1 MEPDRDFIISSR
13 FEGNKNR
20 LKRHSVI
27 SEYEQFA
34 KRILSLVGDD
44 SDNRR

>member
-1 MEPDRDFIISSR
+1 MEPDWDFIISSR
-13 FEGNKNR
+13 FEGNKNK

-27 SEYEQFA
+27 SEHEELA

>member
-1 MEPDRDFIISSR
+1 MEPDWDFIISSR
-13 FEGNKNR
+13 FEGNKNK

-27 SEYEQFA
+27 SEQEELA